1 MPLFQPTNIFPSSF
15 AGVGG
20 GVIDVT
26 QDLTISWQVN
36 GSSALTA
43 YQIQIFENTEESSKV
58 FDSGETPVNP
68 PFYGTSSTGTVQFY
82 NVPVQASALSGLS
95 NGFESGYKMLITQW
109 WSGGSLEQISPSF
122 FWTRSEP
129 TISIQAFTSPVT
141 SRMATFTADYSQ
153 AQGDSLDWFR
163 WQLAVKGSED
173 SPIQDSGEI
182 FGTEDIQVTYDG
194 LLVGTTYEVRCQIQT
209 EYGMQA
215 DTGWQE
221 FTVQYAVSDFT
232 GYVEAC
238 PGIYDGIL
246 VRWSRVSYIPGTAN
260 GNYTIENGNL
270 NLPLGSSV
278 TWDEKNGAPM
288 DFETP
293 WSIAWS
299 SFYPPNGTSPA
310 LSINRTINVNVT
322 PDSISIM
329 NGDVIVGSVT
339 IDSIQSSLPLRIVIT
354 PRELHVYYATYE
366 GGLFPSESL
375 YPSDTL
381 YPDSGMII
389 WNAVKAP
396 LTWVQ
401 PNISSITLYGQQ
413 ICQWITAL
421 DGEVSGDSLHD
432 LLYDLQYEP
441 TWGLDTLFLA
451 TFNDT
456 GLNAG
461 NITPNE
467 NLVGVAL
474 YRQAQGDSALSL
486 VANLDISTTEIVDE
500 GYRNQVNYTYYV
512 FALGETQYV
521 SDALP
526 SNTVFPMHWN
536 WTVLDC
542 IQNSDGVYH
551 VNDVHIFRNNVSTD
565 ALTNNN
571 TPNMLQNFTPY
582 PTRQPTSY
590 NYISSTLTGYIGK
603 VDMVNNRYIDT
614 VEQAAALWELS
625 TSTDPKFL
633 RDRKGNFW
641 RIETQAAIT
650 MQTGDNQAP
659 QPYFGSI
666 PWMESGPVNGASVIC
681 QSGDNGWN
689 DLVPPVQSQSD
700 TQIIVTAPVG
710 SEITIS
716 NGTYSFVSIYT
727 APIQYDP
734 PTTGEWTVSG
744 MLDGSVET
752 KTITISQGQTYYVGL
767 EIRPVYAYLTVTAP
781 SGTTITVA
789 IGEYTETQQVP

>member
-1 MPLFQPTNIFPSSF
+1 
-15 AGVGG
+15 
-20 GVIDVT
+20 
-26 QDLTISWQVN
+26 
-36 GSSALTA
+36 
-43 YQIQIFENTEESSKV
+43 
-58 FDSGETPVNP
+58 
-68 PFYGTSSTGTVQFY
+68 
-82 NVPVQASALSGLS
+82 
-95 NGFESGYKMLITQW
+95 
-109 WSGGSLEQISPSF
+109 
-122 FWTRSEP
+122 
-129 TISIQAFTSPVT
+129 
-141 SRMATFTADYSQ
+141 
-153 AQGDSLDWFR
+153 
-163 WQLAVKGSED
+163 
-173 SPIQDSGEI
+173 
-182 FGTEDIQVTYDG
+182 
-194 LLVGTTYEVRCQIQT
+194 
-209 EYGMQA
+209 
-215 DTGWQE
+215 
-221 FTVQYAVSDFT
+221 
-232 GYVEAC
+232 
-238 PGIYDGIL
+238 
-246 VRWSRVSYIPGTAN
+246 
-260 GNYTIENGNL
+260 
-270 NLPLGSSV
+270 
-278 TWDEKNGAPM
+278 M

-310 LSINRTINVNVT
+310 LSINGTINVNVT
-322 PDSISIM
+322 PESISIM

-551 VNDVHIFRNNVSTD
+551 VNGVHIFRNNVSTD

-603 VDMVNNRYIDT
+603 VDTVNNRYIDT

-666 PWMESGPVNGASVIC
+666 PWMESGPINGASVIC

-689 DLVPPVQSQSD
+689 DLVPPVQPQSD

-789 IGEYTETQQVP
+789 MGEYTETQQVP